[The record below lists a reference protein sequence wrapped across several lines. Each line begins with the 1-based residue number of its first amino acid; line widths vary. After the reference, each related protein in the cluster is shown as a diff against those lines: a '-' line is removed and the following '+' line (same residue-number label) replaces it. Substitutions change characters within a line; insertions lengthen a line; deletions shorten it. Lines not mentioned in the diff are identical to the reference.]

1 MKKNISV
8 KVGLVVVTALLFVGC
23 GVQQVEDSKGNSQIP
38 ESEAVTEKVEL
49 ATEKIEIATEELEVE
64 TETEEAEVETE
75 TQVDADTTSKL
86 TWEKRPD
93 SGQGFSV
100 CIDPGHQSSGD
111 SNHEPNG
118 PGSSVTKARVTGG
131 TKGAYTGIYEYQLN
145 LTVAQQLKAEL
156 ESRGYTVYMTRESHD
171 VNISNMERAQYATQ
185 VGADITIRIHANGC
199 DDGSVSGAMALAPSG
214 ANPYVSAI
222 AEESQKLSTCVLD
235 YYCSETGLRN
245 RGVSQNDTM
254 TGINFCTMPVTII
267 EMGYMTNYNDDV
279 MMNDAEFQTHMVT
292 GLANGIDAYF
302 SQW

>member
-64 TETEEAEVETE
+64 TETEEAQVETE

-145 LTVAQQLKAEL
+145 LTVAQQ
-156 ESRGYTVYMTRESHD
+156 
-171 VNISNMERAQYATQ
+171 
-185 VGADITIRIHANGC
+185 
-199 DDGSVSGAMALAPSG
+199 
-214 ANPYVSAI
+214 
-222 AEESQKLSTCVLD
+222 
-235 YYCSETGLRN
+235 
-245 RGVSQNDTM
+245 
-254 TGINFCTMPVTII
+254 
-267 EMGYMTNYNDDV
+267 
-279 MMNDAEFQTHMVT
+279 
-292 GLANGIDAYF
+292 
-302 SQW
+302 